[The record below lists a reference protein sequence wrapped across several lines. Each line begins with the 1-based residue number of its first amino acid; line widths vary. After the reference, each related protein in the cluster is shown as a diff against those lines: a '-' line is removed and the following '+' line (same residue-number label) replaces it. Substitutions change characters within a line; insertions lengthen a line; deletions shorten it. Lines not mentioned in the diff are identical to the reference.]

1 MDSGLNMMPLLTG
14 VAILFVVHTSASS
27 PPQTQSSSTTRPTP
41 IIDDQANIKDHTSI
55 MDSTHEEREKSREDH
70 LKLTRNF
77 LETNPERV
85 EDHEGDM
92 LLTPEQWQA
101 ITGRK
106 ATEVDRRA
114 VFAAINHWETH
125 TCIRFHLTDNT
136 AQPHLRF
143 MKGQGCYSYVG
154 LVFQTGQDVSIGE
167 GCTRSRPERDDH
179 VYINTDN
186 ILGNYRSNFDI
197 VHAIE
202 NYSVAYDLSSVMHY
216 RSKAFSAK
224 GNTTIATKNL
234 RYQSVPGQRDGLSH
248 RDILLAN
255 MIYGCTGLKRIT
267 NIIALKCFRPKI
279 TFSYFR
285 LYPRRPYCGGYSCC
299 YFDSLEIRT
308 EAPYSQGAV

>member
-85 EDHEGDM
+85 EDHWMHEGDM

-106 ATEVDRRA
+106 
-114 VFAAINHWETH
+114 
-125 TCIRFHLTDNT
+125 
-136 AQPHLRF
+136 
-143 MKGQGCYSYVG
+143 
-154 LVFQTGQDVSIGE
+154 
-167 GCTRSRPERDDH
+167 SRPERDDH

-267 NIIALKCFRPKI
+267 NIIAPKCFRPKI

>member
-1 MDSGLNMMPLLTG
+1 M
-14 VAILFVVHTSASS
+14 
-27 PPQTQSSSTTRPTP
+27 Q
-41 IIDDQANIKDHTSI
+41 
-55 MDSTHEEREKSREDH
+55 
-70 LKLTRNF
+70 TRNF
-77 LETNPERV
+77 LGTNPERV
-85 EDHEGDM
+85 EDHWMHEGDM

-125 TCIRFHLTDNT
+125 TCIRFHVTDNS

-154 LVFQTGQDVSIGE
+154 LVFQTGQDVSTGE
-167 GCTRSRPERDDH
+167 GCTRLGIVVHEIGHALGFYHEQSRPERDDH

-248 RDILLAN
+248 RDILAN
-255 MIYGCTGLKRIT
+255 MIYGCTGELCNTLKWSQRVHVSASFFYIKFSTDDRIVRRGF
-267 NIIALKCFRPKI
+267 NISIEGV
-279 TFSYFR
+279 SS
-285 LYPRRPYCGGYSCC
+285 SCHKTIQETA
-299 YFDSLEIRT
+299 D
-308 EAPYSQGAV
+308 SQGVIELPGLSYYEKKEEHCEYRVQAPEGYQLRRSCDRPSGDYQYLS